1 MKVQT
6 FCLSDVYIKSGS
18 FRTRLHKRV
27 TVSSS
32 FSCRRCELHPK
43 MRQRQRI
50 LNTVGNVFNDIFRHI
65 LSSFEMFF
73 FKKVIKLLASQTG
86 MIMLIE
92 VFADA
97 LISPLSGYLGDRINL
112 PFLARKIGAW
122 TTWHLLA
129 TNLTAISVPPLFNYC
144 FLSDITD

>member
-1 MKVQT
+1 
-6 FCLSDVYIKSGS
+6 
-18 FRTRLHKRV
+18 
-27 TVSSS
+27 
-32 FSCRRCELHPK
+32 

-112 PFLARKIGAW
+112 PFLARKIGA
-122 TTWHLLA
+122 
-129 TNLTAISVPPLFNYC
+129 
-144 FLSDITD
+144 